1 MKKIL
6 ASTNKFGS
14 HAEFEA
20 YELNLVRRKKTLPI
34 PSSVKLSDEDIPADD
49 DILFIDY
56 NKLNEY
62 NVALS
67 RRFRLKNLVS
77 FNLNRVSDGVRPVL
91 INDEGI
97 DIAPPRHYYSNK
109 VVYHNLQRLCH
120 EVLEPLMDFAGT
132 GPNIEFGLMYRENL
146 DGVKP
151 DTFFSDQLKG
161 NAVALNFPDQSD
173 GFAYRVFEY
182 LVEFCLYDRIIM
194 DLKNFDIPTIKISVN
209 EKNRRL
215 AYVIRK

>member
-6 ASTNKFGS
+6 RSTNKFGS
-14 HAEFEA
+14 HSEFEA

-34 PSSVKLSDEDIPADD
+34 PSSIKLSDDDIPSDN

-56 NKLNEY
+56 GNLNEY
-62 NVALS
+62 NISLS

-77 FNLNRVSDGVRPVL
+77 FNLNRISDGVRPVL

-97 DIAPPRHYYSNK
+97 DIAPPRHFYSNK
-109 VVYHNLQRLCH
+109 ILYHNLQRLCH
-120 EVLEPLMDFAGT
+120 EVLEPLLDFAQT
-132 GPNIEFGLMYRENL
+132 GPNIEFGLMYREDLN
-146 DGVKP
+146 GVNP
-151 DTFFSDQLKG
+151 DSFFSDQIKG
-161 NAVALNFPDQSD
+161 NAVAFNFPDQSE

-182 LVEFCLYDRIIM
+182 LNEFCLYDRIIM

>member
-1 MKKIL
+1 MKKL
-6 ASTNKFGS
+6 LRSTNKFGS

-20 YELNLVRRKKTLPI
+20 YELNLVRRKKPLPI
-34 PSSVKLSDEDIPADD
+34 PSSVKLSDEDIPDD
-49 DILFIDY
+49 DEILFIDY
-56 NKLNEY
+56 KKLNVY
-62 NVALS
+62 NTTLS

-77 FNLNRVSDGVRPVL
+77 FNLNRVLDGVRPVL

-109 VVYHNLQRLCH
+109 VVYNNLQRLCH
-120 EVLEPLMDFAGT
+120 EVLEPLLDFAET
-132 GPNIEFGLMYRENL
+132 GPNIEYGLLYRESIA
-146 DGVKP
+146 DIKP

-161 NAVALNFPDQSD
+161 NAVAFNFPDQTD

-182 LVEFCLYDRIIM
+182 LNEFCLYDKIYM

>member
-14 HAEFEA
+14 HSEFEA

-34 PSSVKLSDEDIPADD
+34 PSNLKLTDDDIPGDD
-49 DILFIDY
+49 EILFIDY

-62 NVALS
+62 NIALS
-67 RRFRLKNLVS
+67 RRYRLKNLVFFS
-77 FNLNRVSDGVRPVL
+77 LNRIFDGARPVL
-91 INDEGI
+91 VNEEGI
-97 DIAPPRHYYSNK
+97 DIPPVRHFYSNK

-120 EVLEPLMDFAGT
+120 EVLEPVTDFAGT
-132 GPNIEFGLMYRENL
+132 GPTIVYGLLFREDIN
-146 DGVKP
+146 GVKP

-161 NAVALNFPDQSD
+161 NAVAFNFPDQSD

-182 LVEFCLYDRIIM
+182 LNEFCLYDKIYM